1 MTEKI
6 ENLIL
11 EHLKSLRN
19 ELRDLRKDMDNNFR
33 DVKLRLGSIERYQV
47 GCHDDSVRQNA
58 RIDDLDERIQRL
70 EQRLEIREDS

>member
-1 MTEKI
+1 VPENI
-6 ENLIL
+6 DNLIL

-19 ELRDLRKDMDNNFR
+19 EVRDLRKDMDDNFR

-47 GCHDDSVRQNA
+47 GSHDDSVRQNA

-70 EQRLEIREDS
+70 ERRLEIQD